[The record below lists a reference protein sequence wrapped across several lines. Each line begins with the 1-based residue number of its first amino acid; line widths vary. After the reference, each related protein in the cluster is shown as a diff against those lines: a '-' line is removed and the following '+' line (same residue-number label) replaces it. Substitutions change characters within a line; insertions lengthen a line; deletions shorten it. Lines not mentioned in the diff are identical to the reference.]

1 MGKINFANIQSAL
14 GKAKEAAAPLQ
25 NKGHT
30 ENVPVDFIV
39 LANKNIY
46 NESDNDESIKELADN
61 IETCGLLHPITV
73 NKIGTEKYQII
84 SGERRFRAITE
95 YLHWKSVPCMVFEG
109 LSDEAAQLKLCMANL
124 AVREYTTSQKYKFYL
139 EVKALLEKM
148 KASGEY
154 KGGLQKGIAEIL
166 NVTKRQVAR
175 YSSIE
180 KLPAEIQNDVLEGK
194 ITLNQALEYSPTSL
208 PNISE
213 TEDTFKKISEML
225 SGLSDE
231 ERAAVLSDF
240 LGTGTQKDDIGHHF
254 EKTKDVA
261 ASKNEDTG
269 SQNDDIGHRF
279 EQSDNTSASKNEDKD
294 SENDDIGHRF
304 EQSDNTPASKNEDAD
319 SENDDIGHRFKQSD
333 NASASKNEDTDS
345 ENDDIGHHFETG
357 DNITDSIDNTDSNIY
372 PEIPDNQMPT
382 RLPSTKSKS
391 KENGSVLIFKDG
403 TFVPN
408 KIQVLEEH
416 ENYTV
421 FKVFAVRQ

>member
-39 LANKNIY
+39 LADKNIY

-61 IETCGLLHPITV
+61 IEACGLLHPITV

-95 YLHWKSVPCMVFEG
+95 YLQWKSVPCMVFEG
-109 LSDEAAQLKLCMANL
+109 LSSEAAQLKLCMANL

-180 KLPAEIQNDVLEGK
+180 KLPAEIQNDVIEGR
-194 ITLNQALEYSPTSL
+194 ITLNQALERSSASPQHI
-208 PNISE
+208 PE

-225 SGLSDE
+225 SGLSNE
-231 ERAAVLSDF
+231 ERETVLFDF
-240 LGTGTQKDDIGHHF
+240 LV
-254 EKTKDVA
+254 TK
-261 ASKNEDTG
+261 
-269 SQNDDIGHRF
+269 SQSSNV
-279 EQSDNTSASKNEDKD
+279 
-294 SENDDIGHRF
+294 
-304 EQSDNTPASKNEDAD
+304 
-319 SENDDIGHRFKQSD
+319 
-333 NASASKNEDTDS
+333 SASKNEDTDS

-357 DNITDSIDNTDSNIY
+357 DYITDSIDNTDSNIY
-372 PEIPDNQMPT
+372 PEIPDNQMQT
-382 RLPSTKSKS
+382 RSPSTKSKS

-416 ENYTV
+416 ESYTV
-421 FKVFAVRQ
+421 FKVFAVKQ